1 MIGRVVGSYEI
12 VERIGEGGMG
22 TVWRAVDVMLERE
35 VAIKAIRPDLAAE
48 PQIVERFRSEA
59 KILARV
65 HHPAIATI
73 YSFFRDGGELYLAM
87 EFVRG
92 RTLAQVLRQDG
103 ALAWPRAVALVAA
116 ALEGIDQVHRTGII
130 HRDLKPDNL
139 MLTEAGEIK
148 VMDFGIARAVGAS
161 HLTRTG
167 LMVGT
172 LRYMSPE
179 QLRGEEV
186 DHRADLY
193 ALGIV
198 LYEMLTGR
206 VPFTGASEYE
216 AIRAQVEDPPV
227 PPGHLVAGLPPWLD
241 RVVLTA
247 LAKFPGQRFASA
259 AAMADSLAA
268 ARPNPPSTADLQTRL
283 QPAASTPAGSA
294 AVPAL
299 AANLSPSGAARAAD
313 GTASSYRAIGLGRS
327 RGLLLGIAGGL
338 LFLAVAAGV
347 AWFLRVRPEP
357 TAAPPPAP
365 ATTAPTAQTAPRA
378 PMVPISTSKEPAAA
392 PVLPS
397 AGAPASTPVPTA
409 LPTTNPAFPE
419 PPPKTARSS
428 PPTSP
433 SAASPEPAVEE
444 SPAPAPALPTP
455 AAPSPGVTAEVPAGA
470 AGTGEAATKELS
482 QLGDQLDAAAGQL
495 ADAASDFQVQKKDRG
510 EARTTADDKLQAE
523 IDALGAA
530 TTRFNRRVNASFLRR
545 ATWRLKLEGEGKR
558 RAEVLERVREIDE
571 IVERIERLLAQT
583 PAGEPVLTVWREVRR
598 IGRQIDQLS
607 RRP

>member
-1 MIGRVVGSYEI
+1 MIGRVVGNYEI
-12 VERIGEGGMG
+12 VERLGEGGMG

-59 KILARV
+59 KILAKV

-92 RTLAQVLRQDG
+92 RTLAQVLRQEG
-103 ALAWPRAVALVAA
+103 ALAWPRAVALTAA

-139 MLTEAGEIK
+139 MLTESGDIK
-148 VMDFGIARAVGAS
+148 VMDFGIARAIGAS

-193 ALGIV
+193 SLGVV

-206 VPFTGASEYE
+206 VPFTGGSEYE

-227 PPGHLVAGLPPWLD
+227 PPGTLVAGLPPWLD

-247 LAKFPGQRFASA
+247 LAKFPGQRFESA

-268 ARPNPPSTADLQTRL
+268 ARPSPPSLADLPTHIR
-283 QPAASTPAGSA
+283 PAAPTPAGA
-294 AVPAL
+294 AAIPAL
-299 AANLSPSGAARAAD
+299 ASNLPLATAGNAAD
-313 GTASSYRAIGLGRS
+313 PATGSYRAIGLGRS
-327 RGLLLGIAGGL
+327 RAFLLGIAGAV

-347 AWFLRVRPEP
+347 AGFLRGRP
-357 TAAPPPAP
+357 
-365 ATTAPTAQTAPRA
+365 
-378 PMVPISTSKEPAAA
+378 EPAAA
-392 PVLPS
+392 PPPTTTT
-397 AGAPASTPVPTA
+397 ATAPAAPAPASTKSEPAAGPGKRAAGTSASVPVPTE
-409 LPTTNPAFPE
+409 LPTTNPASPE
-419 PPPKTARSS
+419 PPPKTARRS
-428 PPTSP
+428 PLPGLAAP
-433 SAASPEPAVEE
+433 AAASPEPEAKEP
-444 SPAPAPALPTP
+444 PAPAPAEPSQEEP
-455 AAPSPGVTAEVPAGA
+455 AEEAGPGDD
-470 AGTGEAATKELS
+470 ATKELS
-482 QLGDQLDAAAGQL
+482 ELGDQLDAAAAKL
-495 ADAASDFQVQKKDRG
+495 ADAASDYQGQKKDRG
-510 EARTTADDKLQAE
+510 EALTEADDKLRDE
-523 IDALGAA
+523 IDALRAA

-545 ATWRLKLEGEGKR
+545 ATWRLKREGQQQQ
-558 RAEVLERVREIDE
+558 RADIRERVREIHE
-571 IVERIERLLAQT
+571 IVQRIERLSAQVK
-583 PAGEPVLTVWREVRR
+583 PGEPFLSAWQEVRR
-598 IGRQIDQLS
+598 IGRQIGQLHQH
-607 RRP
+607 P